1 MVIDLF
7 KDCLICAWTL
17 KLLGG
22 KLMVNLKT
30 YQTIYQQ
37 QILFIFGMVTWS
49 KINEMPLGL
58 LIKISMRYF
67 EIKHC
72 DCDIINIVNNSQF
85 KVCIILGTNSLLNI
99 KVKLPVCAFYSLTT
113 YYSESLAKKYTQ
125 IHQIVTLKLIY
136 AIEKNLIFEI

>member
-1 MVIDLF
+1 
-7 KDCLICAWTL
+7 
-17 KLLGG
+17 
-22 KLMVNLKT
+22 
-30 YQTIYQQ
+30 
-37 QILFIFGMVTWS
+37 
-49 KINEMPLGL
+49 
-58 LIKISMRYF
+58 MRYF

-72 DCDIINIVNNSQF
+72 DFDIINIVNNSQF